1 MSKKELVIVVVSLSV
16 ILVLVLIV
24 GGVQY
29 ERYMRIYKA
38 VMIATNNPAAPASY
52 GSFVNSLPTS
62 NPGSLLIH
70 GVYGAQQFAKKQVVP
85 LTLPPPMVP
94 VLLTEDAG
102 LVVATDSS
110 TPNTLYVLF
119 RGTLF
124 DYEWKKDFD
133 FIQTPAVTGPQVG
146 LVHKGFQQM
155 FLSYYPYILKCMSQY
170 QPTELQ
176 VAGHSL
182 GAALALLTTYSLASS
197 SLKTVC
203 YTFAPPKV
211 GDADF
216 VAAFTALP
224 NVTLTQYVNEADVVP
239 LIPLSVMPNPWLP
252 KKPLYYEHIQQDKM
266 NLFNINN
273 KSWQNNHS
281 LVLHMAVVDGLQA

>member
-1 MSKKELVIVVVSLSV
+1 MEFRR
-16 ILVLVLIV
+16 VLFRS
-24 GGVQY
+24 QY

-38 VMIATNNPAAPASY
+38 VMIATNNPEAPGYFETVSY
-52 GSFVNSLPTS
+52 PPTS
-62 NPGSLLIH
+62 TPASLLIH
-70 GVYGAQQFAKKQVVP
+70 GVYGAQQFAKKNVV
-85 LTLPPPMVP
+85 TLSLPQPMVP

-102 LVVATDSS
+102 LVIATDSS
-110 TPNTLYVLF
+110 TPSTMYILF

-133 FIQTPAVTGPQVG
+133 FIQTSAVTGPQVG

-155 FLSYYPYILKCMSQY
+155 FLTYYPYILKCMSQY
-170 QPTELQ
+170 QPTELY

-182 GAALALLTTYSLASS
+182 GAALAILTTYSVANSN
-197 SLKTVC
+197 LKTVC
-203 YTFAPPKV
+203 FTFAPPKV
-211 GDADF
+211 GNADF
-216 VAAFTALP
+216 VAAFNVLP
-224 NVTLTQYVNEADVVP
+224 NVSLTQYVNEADVVP
-239 LIPLSVMPNPWLP
+239 LIPLAVMPNPWLP

-281 LVLHMAVVDGLQA
+281 LMLHMEFVDASQPASPPSTCEV

>member
-38 VMIATNNPAAPASY
+38 VMIATNNPEALT
-52 GSFVNSLPTS
+52 FNNWVNALPTS

-85 LTLPPPMVP
+85 LTLPAPMVP

-102 LVVATDSS
+102 LVVASDSS
-110 TPNTLYVLF
+110 TPSTLYILF

-133 FIQTPAVTGPQVG
+133 FIQTPAITGPQVG

-155 FLSYYPYILKCMSQY
+155 FLSYYPYILKCMNQY

-182 GAALALLTTYSLASS
+182 GAALALLTTYSLANT

-211 GDADF
+211 GNADF
-216 VAAFTALP
+216 VTAFTALP

-252 KKPLYYEHIQQDKM
+252 KKPLYYEHIQQEKM
-266 NLFNINN
+266 NLFNVNN

-281 LVLHMAVVDGLQA
+281 LVLHMAVVDGVQG